1 MFGVVV
7 AAQVAQRCK
16 RITDLLMLMLV
27 SVEQRRVDRH
37 TPLLERNACRE
48 EDILL
53 ARKMRL
59 DLGTCPLEGLPQVA
73 KLRMAVAVDAH
84 DG

>member
-1 MFGVVV
+1 VLGVVV
-7 AAQVAQRCK
+7 AAQVK
-16 RITDLLMLMLV
+16 RITDLLVLLLV

-37 TPLLERNACRE
+37 TPLLERNARRE

-59 DLGTCPLEGLPQVA
+59 DLGTYPLEGSPQVA
-73 KLRMAVAVDAH
+73 KLRMAVAVDAQ